1 MNDRSVSTI
10 LPKAGFTLNII
21 GGTTI
26 SKYPK
31 SVGMSKTESEVR
43 GIAECS
49 YCGNVFP
56 AKVGPDGSARPIG
69 VAKCTCGADTF
80 HQIGD

>member
-1 MNDRSVSTI
+1 
-10 LPKAGFTLNII
+10 
-21 GGTTI
+21 
-26 SKYPK
+26 
-31 SVGMSKTESEVR
+31 MSKTESETR
-43 GIAECS
+43 GIAKCS

-56 AKVGPDGSARPIG
+56 AKVGPDGTARPIG